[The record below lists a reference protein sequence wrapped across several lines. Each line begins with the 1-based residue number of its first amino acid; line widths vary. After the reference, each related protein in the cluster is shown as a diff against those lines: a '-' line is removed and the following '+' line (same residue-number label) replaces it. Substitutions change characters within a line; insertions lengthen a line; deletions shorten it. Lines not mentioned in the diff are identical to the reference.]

1 MIISFFENSNNEN
14 YFITD
19 KLIYRGRDFERKED
33 SYWVEGLYISP
44 NDIRTEV
51 RYIVKNKDSIMNGI
65 QIYCDS
71 YTRKR
76 IFKII
81 ENYKKEIEEE
91 VYDYLLKLDQND

>member
-19 KLIYRGRDFERKED
+19 KLIFRGRDYEGRGD
-33 SYWVEGLYISP
+33 SYWAEGLYISP

-51 RYIVKNKDSIMNGI
+51 RYIVKNKDSMINGI
-65 QIYCDS
+65 QLYCDS

-81 ENYKKEIEEE
+81 ENYKNEIQDTW
-91 VYDYLLKLDQND
+91 YDYLFLLERND

>member
-19 KLIYRGRDFERKED
+19 KLIYRGKDFEGKGD
-33 SYWVEGLYISP
+33 SYLVEGLYISP
-44 NDIRTEV
+44 NDIRTEI
-51 RYIVKNKDSIMNGI
+51 RYIVKNKDSIINGI

-81 ENYKKEIEEE
+81 ENHKRKIEEE
-91 VYDYLLKLDQND
+91 VYDYLLKLENND